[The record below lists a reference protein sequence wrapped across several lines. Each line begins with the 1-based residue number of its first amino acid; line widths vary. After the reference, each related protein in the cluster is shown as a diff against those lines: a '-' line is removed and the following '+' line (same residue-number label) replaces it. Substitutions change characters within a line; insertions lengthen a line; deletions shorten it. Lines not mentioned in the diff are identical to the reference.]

1 MDIKINP
8 SDELAQ
14 QIEASWDRAFEG
26 VNIDLVSRVT
36 LPVRVPDVEALLA
49 DWKAEIARLTEEDP
63 NNRFLCIHIGN
74 FPLSNRKQVS
84 MPGLKAPISSL
95 KGSATT
101 GVSWTMQVG
110 FTQKNQPS
118 GPSQKNFQI
127 ITGQK
132 PTLTLRKL
140 CPPLEDLTLGR
151 RPIMTPATTFAIL
164 FI

>member
-1 MDIKINP
+1 MNIKINP

-26 VNIDLVSRVT
+26 VNIELVSRVT

-84 MPGLKAPISSL
+84 MPGLKAPI
-95 KGSATT
+95 
-101 GVSWTMQVG
+101 
-110 FTQKNQPS
+110 
-118 GPSQKNFQI
+118 
-127 ITGQK
+127 
-132 PTLTLRKL
+132 
-140 CPPLEDLTLGR
+140 
-151 RPIMTPATTFAIL
+151 
-164 FI
+164 